1 MGSFGTEN
9 FRSLIFFIFWLFTEF
24 SRLRDRGVVRHLA
37 SERHARRSICRSSAT
52 RLLQQARRTASHAGR
67 PCAGF
72 GNLVEAPALRI
83 VDLARPLGYH
93 DGFRRLASVRLI
105 GPQGSG
111 EARLAVQHFTQRVG
125 TSTTHHVVLPNPRRR
140 LQGRALTRL
149 TMSRRFGRTKREEVD
164 AMQVKETVAY
174 VLNHEFQISVPASD
188 LDAKADARLVD
199 LKDKVRLNGFRPGKV
214 PVSHLKKVY
223 GRSVM
228 AETVEQTIRDTNSQI
243 FSERGFRLATEPKV
257 TMPTEE
263 KAVEDILTGKSD
275 LTYTVAIEVV
285 PAIQLADFKSF
296 SVEKPVA
303 DVTDA
308 DVDEAIKRIAD
319 QNRGYTAK
327 AEGAKAETGDRVT
340 ISFKGTID
348 GTPFDGGTG
357 ENIQVVIGAGQF
369 IPGFEEQLVG
379 IAAGETR
386 NLKVSFPKNYMSEK
400 LAGQPAEFETTAT
413 AIEAPQGVEINDEF
427 AKTLGL
433 ESLDKLK
440 QAARER
446 LTAEYAGATRQR
458 VKRTLL
464 DRLDEAHQFEA
475 PPTLIDEEFNLMW
488 NSIKAE
494 MESGGKTFADENTT
508 EEASQ
513 EEYRKIA
520 DRRVRLGLVLSE
532 IGEKNKITVTD
543 DEVSRAVIERARQ
556 MPGREKEVW
565 DYYRSNANALAQL
578 RAPIYEDKVVDF
590 ILELANVTEKKVT
603 REDLFKDDEAEK
615 SAA

>member
-1 MGSFGTEN
+1 M
-9 FRSLIFFIFWLFTEF
+9 
-24 SRLRDRGVVRHLA
+24 LRVEQIDNVRA
-37 SERHARRSICRSSAT
+37 VT
-52 RLLQQARRTASHAGR
+52 AGR
-67 PCAGF
+67 
-72 GNLVEAPALRI
+72 E
-83 VDLARPLGYH
+83 
-93 DGFRRLASVRLI
+93 
-105 GPQGSG
+105 
-111 EARLAVQHFTQRVG
+111 
-125 TSTTHHVVLPNPRRR
+125 
-140 LQGRALTRL
+140 
-149 TMSRRFGRTKREEVD
+149 REED
-164 AMQVKETVAY
+164 YAMQVTETLAEG
-174 VLNHEFQISVPASD
+174 LKHEFQISVPASD

-228 AETVEQTIRDTNSQI
+228 AETIDQTIRDTNSQI
-243 FSERGFRLATEPKV
+243 FTERGFRLATEPKI

-263 KAVEDILTGKSD
+263 KAVQDILAGKSD
-275 LTYTVAIEVV
+275 LTYTVSIEVV
-285 PAIQLADFKSF
+285 PPIQLADFKSF

-303 DVTDA
+303 DVTEA

-319 QNRGYTAK
+319 QNRTYAAK

-340 ISFKGTID
+340 ISFKGSIN
-348 GTPFDGGTG
+348 GTPFEGGTG
-357 ENIQVVIGAGQF
+357 ENIQVTIGSNTF
-369 IPGFEEQLVG
+369 IPGFEDKLIG
-379 IAAGETR
+379 IGVGETR
-386 NLKVSFPKNYMSEK
+386 ILNVAFPKNYASEK

-413 AIEAPQGVEINDEF
+413 LIEAPQEPKIDDEF

-440 QAARER
+440 EAARER
-446 LTAEYAGATRQR
+446 LSVEFAGATRQR
-458 VKRTLL
+458 VKRMLL
-464 DRLDEAHQFEA
+464 DRLDETHRFEA
-475 PPTLIDEEFNLMW
+475 PPSLVEEEFNLMW

-494 MESGGKTFADENTT
+494 MESSGKTFADEDTT
-508 EEASQ
+508 EEAAN

-565 DYYRSNANALAQL
+565 DYYRNNANALAQL

-603 REDLFKDDEAEK
+603 REELYKDEEAEK

>member
-1 MGSFGTEN
+1 
-9 FRSLIFFIFWLFTEF
+9 
-24 SRLRDRGVVRHLA
+24 
-37 SERHARRSICRSSAT
+37 
-52 RLLQQARRTASHAGR
+52 
-67 PCAGF
+67 
-72 GNLVEAPALRI
+72 
-83 VDLARPLGYH
+83 
-93 DGFRRLASVRLI
+93 
-105 GPQGSG
+105 
-111 EARLAVQHFTQRVG
+111 
-125 TSTTHHVVLPNPRRR
+125 
-140 LQGRALTRL
+140 
-149 TMSRRFGRTKREEVD
+149 
-164 AMQVKETVAY
+164 MQVTETLAEG
-174 VLNHEFQISVPASD
+174 LKHEFQISVSASD

-228 AETVEQTIRDTNSQI
+228 AETIDQTIRDTNSQI
-243 FSERGFRLATEPKV
+243 FTERGFRLATEPKV
-257 TMPTEE
+257 TMPTEQ

-275 LTYTVAIEVV
+275 LIYTVSIEVV
-285 PAIQLADFKSF
+285 PPIQLADFKGF
-296 SVEKPVA
+296 TVEKPVA
-303 DVTDA
+303 EVTDA

-319 QNRGYTAK
+319 QNRAFAAK
-327 AEGAKAETGDRVT
+327 GEGAKAETGDRVT
-340 ISFKGTID
+340 ISFKGTIN
-348 GTPFDGGTG
+348 GTPFEGGTG
-357 ENIQVVIGAGQF
+357 EGIQVTIGSNTF
-369 IPGFEEQLVG
+369 IPGFEEQLLG

-386 NLKVSFPKNYMSEK
+386 SLKVAFPKNYTSEK

-413 AIEAPQGVEINDEF
+413 LIEAPQDTAINDDF

-440 QAARER
+440 EAARER
-446 LTAEYAGATRQR
+446 LTAEFAGATRQR

-464 DRLDEAHQFEA
+464 DRLDESHRFEA
-475 PPTLIDEEFNLMW
+475 PPSLVDEEFNLMW

-494 MESGGKTFADENTT
+494 MESSGKTFADEDTT
-508 EEASQ
+508 EEAAK

-565 DYYRSNANALAQL
+565 DYYRNNANALAQL

-603 REDLFKDDEAEK
+603 REDLYRDDEAEK

>member
-1 MGSFGTEN
+1 
-9 FRSLIFFIFWLFTEF
+9 
-24 SRLRDRGVVRHLA
+24 
-37 SERHARRSICRSSAT
+37 
-52 RLLQQARRTASHAGR
+52 
-67 PCAGF
+67 
-72 GNLVEAPALRI
+72 
-83 VDLARPLGYH
+83 
-93 DGFRRLASVRLI
+93 
-105 GPQGSG
+105 
-111 EARLAVQHFTQRVG
+111 
-125 TSTTHHVVLPNPRRR
+125 
-140 LQGRALTRL
+140 
-149 TMSRRFGRTKREEVD
+149 
-164 AMQVKETVAY
+164 MQVTET
-174 VLNHEFQISVPASD
+174 LSQGLKHEFQINVPASD

-199 LKDKVRLNGFRPGKV
+199 MKDKVRLNGFRPGKV

-228 AETVEQTIRDTNSQI
+228 AETIDQTIRDTNTQI
-243 FSERGFRLATEPKV
+243 FTERGFRLATEPKI

-263 KAVEDILTGKSD
+263 KEVEQILTGKSD

-285 PAIQLADFKSF
+285 PAIVLADFKSF
-296 SVEKPVA
+296 TLEKPIA
-303 DVTDA
+303 EVTDA
-308 DVDEAIKRIAD
+308 DVDQAIKRIAD
-319 QNRGYTAK
+319 QNRTFAAK
-327 AEGAKAETGDRVT
+327 GEGAKAESGDRVT
-340 ISFKGTID
+340 ISFKGTIN
-348 GTPFDGGTG
+348 GTPFDGGAG

-369 IPGFEEQLVG
+369 IPGFEEQLID

-386 NLKVSFPKNYMSEK
+386 NLKVSFPKNYMSET

-413 AIEAPQGVEINDEF
+413 LIEAPQAVDINDEF

-458 VKRTLL
+458 VKRILL
-464 DRLDEAHQFEA
+464 DRLDESHKFEA
-475 PPTLIDEEFNLMW
+475 PPSLVEEEFNLMW
-488 NSIKAE
+488 NSVKAE
-494 MESGGKTFADENTT
+494 MESNGKTFADENTT
-508 EEASQ
+508 EEAAK
-513 EEYRKIA
+513 EEYHTIA

-565 DYYRSNANALAQL
+565 DFYRNNVNALAQL

-590 ILELANVTEKKVT
+590 ILELAHVTEKKVS
-603 REDLFKDDEAEK
+603 REELYKDDEEEK

>member
-1 MGSFGTEN
+1 
-9 FRSLIFFIFWLFTEF
+9 
-24 SRLRDRGVVRHLA
+24 
-37 SERHARRSICRSSAT
+37 
-52 RLLQQARRTASHAGR
+52 
-67 PCAGF
+67 
-72 GNLVEAPALRI
+72 
-83 VDLARPLGYH
+83 
-93 DGFRRLASVRLI
+93 
-105 GPQGSG
+105 
-111 EARLAVQHFTQRVG
+111 
-125 TSTTHHVVLPNPRRR
+125 
-140 LQGRALTRL
+140 
-149 TMSRRFGRTKREEVD
+149 
-164 AMQVKETVAY
+164 MQVTETLAEG
-174 VLNHEFQISVPASD
+174 LKHEFQISVPASD

-199 LKDKVRLNGFRPGKV
+199 LKDKVRINGFRPGKV

-243 FSERGFRLATEPKV
+243 FTERGFRLATEPKV

-275 LTYTVAIEVV
+275 LTYTVSIEVV

-296 SVEKPVA
+296 TIEKPVVEVA
-303 DVTDA
+303 DT

-319 QNRGYTAK
+319 QNRSYAPKG
-327 AEGAKAETGDRVT
+327 EGVKAETGDRVT
-340 ISFKGTID
+340 ISFKGSIN
-348 GTPFDGGTG
+348 GTPFEGGTG
-357 ENIQVVIGAGQF
+357 ENLPVVIGTGQF

-386 NLKVSFPKNYMSEK
+386 TLKVSFPTNYGAEK

-413 AIEAPQGVEINDEF
+413 LIEAPQATSIDDEF

-440 QAARER
+440 EAARER
-446 LTAEYAGATRQR
+446 LSAEFAGVTRQR
-458 VKRTLL
+458 VKRVLL
-464 DRLDEAHQFEA
+464 DQLDESHRFEA
-475 PPTLIDEEFNLMW
+475 PPSLIEEEFNQMW
-488 NSIKAE
+488 NAIKAE
-494 MESGGKTFADENTT
+494 MASGSKTFADEGTT
-508 EEASQ
+508 EEAAT

-565 DYYRSNANALAQL
+565 DFYRSNPNALAQL

-603 REDLFKDDEAEK
+603 REELYKDDETEK
-615 SAA
+615 GAA

>member
-1 MGSFGTEN
+1 
-9 FRSLIFFIFWLFTEF
+9 
-24 SRLRDRGVVRHLA
+24 
-37 SERHARRSICRSSAT
+37 
-52 RLLQQARRTASHAGR
+52 
-67 PCAGF
+67 
-72 GNLVEAPALRI
+72 
-83 VDLARPLGYH
+83 
-93 DGFRRLASVRLI
+93 
-105 GPQGSG
+105 
-111 EARLAVQHFTQRVG
+111 
-125 TSTTHHVVLPNPRRR
+125 
-140 LQGRALTRL
+140 
-149 TMSRRFGRTKREEVD
+149 
-164 AMQVKETVAY
+164 MQVTET
-174 VLNHEFQISVPASD
+174 LSEGLKHEFKVNVPASD

-228 AETVEQTIRDTNSQI
+228 AETIDQTIRDTNTQI
-243 FSERGFRLATEPKV
+243 FTERGFRLATEPKI

-263 KAVEDILTGKSD
+263 KEVEQILSGKSD
-275 LTYTVAIEVV
+275 LTYTVSIEVV

-296 SVEKPVA
+296 KVEKQVA
-303 DVTDA
+303 DVSDA

-319 QNRGYTAK
+319 QNRSYAAK
-327 AEGAKAETGDRVT
+327 GEGAKAETGDRVT
-340 ISFKGTID
+340 INFKGTIE
-348 GTPFDGGTG
+348 GVPFDGGTG
-357 ENIQVVIGAGQF
+357 ENIQVAIGTNTF
-369 IPGFEEQLVG
+369 IPGFEGQLIG
-379 IAAGETR
+379 MAAGDTR
-386 NLKVSFPKNYMSEK
+386 TLKVSFPKNYASEK

-413 AIEAPQGVEINDEF
+413 SVEAPQETAIDDEF

-446 LTAEYAGATRQR
+446 LASEFAGATRQR
-458 VKRTLL
+458 IKRTLL
-464 DRLDEAHQFEA
+464 DHLDEAHRFEA
-475 PPTLIDEEFNLMW
+475 PPSLVDEEFNLMW
-488 NSIKAE
+488 TSIKAE

-508 EEASQ
+508 EDAAR

-543 DEVSRAVIERARQ
+543 DEVSRAVIERARS

-565 DYYRSNANALAQL
+565 DYYRNNANALAQL

-590 ILELANVTEKKVT
+590 ILELANVTEKKVS
-603 REDLFKDDEAEK
+603 REELYKDDEAEK